1 LPSAAVTPDTVA
13 HGFEAVSKVNERS
26 TATLAGAR
34 DHARSQAGAAP
45 MTGPTVPPTAAR
57 DLPPGVAPAVVL
69 WDEVVPGGGYAAC
82 RVPRDGVLQ
91 VTDLEG
97 DACVQLLVYRAD
109 HTAER
114 LNVAD
119 TVKVQWQA
127 YLAEGAQLLSDMGRV
142 LMTIVDDTSAR
153 HDCLG
158 GCSNRRG
165 NDARYRDG
173 SMWGPAPNGRDLLGL
188 GAAKHGLGRVDLGPP
203 VNLFKSVR
211 VDGDGGLH
219 LDGAP
224 RPGSHVSLR
233 AELDVIVVVANT
245 PHPLDDRATY
255 TVTPARCTAWLGGPR
270 ADEPATPERQRAF
283 ENTGLVLRTAGR

>member
-1 LPSAAVTPDTVA
+1 M
-13 HGFEAVSKVNERS
+13 NEETR

-34 DHARSQAGAAP
+34 DDARSRADGAP
-45 MTGPTVPPTAAR
+45 TTGPTVPPTAAP
-57 DLPPGVAPAVVL
+57 DLPVGVAPGSVV
-69 WDEVVPGGGYAAC
+69 WDEPVPGGGYASC
-82 RVPRDGVLQ
+82 QLPRNAVLQ
-91 VTDLEG
+91 VSDPDG

-109 HTAER
+109 QTAER

-127 YLAEGAQLLSDMGRV
+127 YLGEGVLLLSDMGRV

-158 GCSNRRG
+158 GCSNRRR
-165 NDARYRDG
+165 NDERYGDG
-173 SMWGPAPNGRDLLGL
+173 SMWGPAPNGRDLLAL

-211 VDGDGGLH
+211 VGGDGALH
-219 LDGAP
+219 LDGSR
-224 RPGSHVSLR
+224 RPGTHVALR

-245 PHPLDDRATY
+245 PHPLDDRDSY
-255 TVTPARCTAWLGGPR
+255 TVSPARCTAWLGGPA
-270 ADEPATPERQRAF
+270 ADSPSTPERQRAY
-283 ENTGLVLRTAGR
+283 ENTALVLGAHS